1 MARETELETALAD
14 VCAAAALQLSAIGAK
29 GREPSPRLAE
39 AFDRASALL
48 GRDATA
54 DPNDRNA
61 ARIAEVERLRAEVAQ
76 LKGTTNA

>member
-1 MARETELETALAD
+1 MNRETELEETLAA
-14 VCAAAALQLSAIGAK
+14 VCVAASTMLAGMGK

-48 GRDATA
+48 GRDATV

-61 ARIAEVERLRAEVAQ
+61 ARIAETERLRAEVAI